1 MKIPREVVDAAAAK
15 VATTL
20 FEGAGWKREG
30 TRYYRQIDST
40 CCAATYAVIERA
52 DNPLHDFT
60 LREPVTLRIL
70 DDHGEPPCCE
80 WPHLDSLRLRFATVA
95 ELLGAIEFMPEVE
108 S

>member
-1 MKIPREVVDAAAAK
+1 MRIPSEAFSAAITGALQP
-15 VATTL
+15 L
-20 FEGAGWKREG
+20 FEGAGWRREG